1 MLSEAS
7 ACFTEGQYTGC
18 ILALAT
24 GAEHGLRELLDI
36 PGKPGLDRLI
46 KLAVCAGAVN
56 NSQAKVL
63 RSLKLYRNRVTHSRI
78 DELAYGKTLQRQMGV
93 MTITGLVASSEWET
107 FTPETRDDKETA
119 VDLSAE
125 REVGQILVATRIVMH
140 DIFDGRAGPKEVNT
154 EISQS

>member
-1 MLSEAS
+1 
-7 ACFTEGQYTGC
+7 
-18 ILALAT
+18 
-24 GAEHGLRELLDI
+24 
-36 PGKPGLDRLI
+36 
-46 KLAVCAGAVN
+46 
-56 NSQAKVL
+56 
-63 RSLKLYRNRVTHSRI
+63 
-78 DELAYGKTLQRQMGV
+78 MGV

-140 DIFDGRAGPKEVNT
+140 DIFDGRDGSKEVNT